1 LLVDCQQSMQSTTA
15 DAIATTKTGAA
26 PMSAYVELAYLRE
39 QLTDALA
46 EIKTL
51 RPELEAERCAL
62 QAERLQVAGLRLQLH
77 ESDTEIKKLMA
88 LLERLRA
95 KAEGRP

>member
-1 LLVDCQQSMQSTTA
+1 LLVYRKSGLLCTAKA
-15 DAIATTKTGAA
+15 DATATNGAA
-26 PMSAYVELAYLRE
+26 AMSAYVELAHLRE

-51 RPELEAERCAL
+51 RAELENERCAL

-77 ESDTEIKKLMA
+77 ESDTEIKKLMEA
-88 LLERLRA
+88 LERLRA
-95 KAEGRP
+95 KKA

>member
-1 LLVDCQQSMQSTTA
+1 
-15 DAIATTKTGAA
+15 
-26 PMSAYVELAYLRE
+26 MSAYVELAYLRE

-51 RPELEAERCAL
+51 RAKLEDERLAL

-77 ESDTEIKKLMA
+77 ESDTEIKKLMEA
-88 LLERLRA
+88 LERLRA
-95 KAEGRP
+95 KKA